1 MTSSSPPSD
10 DAETRPG
17 GTRSFARFLLVGLVT
32 TVASYGLFV
41 ALELVLPYLIA
52 YAIAYVSGFLLSYLL
67 NTRVVFRVARSWS
80 TFLRFPLVYVFQ
92 FVLGSLVI
100 VLLVEW
106 LAIAPRIAALV
117 ALAVTVPVT
126 YFAAKL
132 VLHGRDATRR

>member
-10 DAETRPG
+10 DAETRPSE
-17 GTRSFARFLLVGLVT
+17 TRSFARFLLVGIAN

-52 YAIAYVSGFLLSYLL
+52 YAIAYVAGIGLSYLL
-67 NTRVVFRVARSWS
+67 NTRIVFRVARSWS

-92 FVLGSLVI
+92 FVLGSAVI

-106 LAIAPRIAALV
+106 LAIAPRVAALV

-132 VLHGRDATRR
+132 VLHGRSARRR